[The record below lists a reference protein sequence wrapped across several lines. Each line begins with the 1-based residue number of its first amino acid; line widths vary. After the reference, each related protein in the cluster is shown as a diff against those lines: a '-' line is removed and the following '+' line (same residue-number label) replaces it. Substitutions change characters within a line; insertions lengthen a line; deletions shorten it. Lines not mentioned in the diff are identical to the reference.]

1 MHQIKSC
8 FIPTQTQLTLKLK
21 TGKPL
26 LGGRKKHECRQP
38 GVQRQFALFHDGPAF
53 QGSSSP
59 ANATLKEFPP
69 TEPIMFGGILTGFT
83 PDSRL
88 LSKRLDKRFA
98 AFFVGKMLDKID

>member
-26 LGGRKKHECRQP
+26 LCSRKKHKCRQP

-59 ANATLKEFPP
+59 TNAKLKEFPS
-69 TEPIMFGGILTGFT
+69 TKPIMFGGILTGFT
-83 PDSRL
+83 PDSGFL
-88 LSKRLDKRFA
+88 PEEFDKRFA